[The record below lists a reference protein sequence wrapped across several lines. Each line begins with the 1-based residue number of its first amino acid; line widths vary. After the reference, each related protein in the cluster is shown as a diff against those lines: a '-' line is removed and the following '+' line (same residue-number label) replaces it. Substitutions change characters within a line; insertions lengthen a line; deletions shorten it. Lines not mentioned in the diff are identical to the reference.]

1 MEKIMYGISEFCKV
15 KESICNIPIE
25 AANICN
31 ILPRP
36 AVSIGL
42 IFVKLKRCHNT
53 RVMYISNQFVHTYTK
68 LFFRSNSLKSHNK
81 FYEDISIAKGL
92 SSEDMFI

>member
-1 MEKIMYGISEFCKV
+1 MYGISEFCKV

-36 AVSIGL
+36 AVSNGL

-53 RVMYISNQFVHTYTK
+53 RVMYISNQFRPHIYQA
-68 LFFRSNSLKSHNK
+68 LFSKQF
-81 FYEDISIAKGL
+81 FEIS
-92 SSEDMFI
+92 